1 MKTIKE
7 NVKNE
12 IIIKNSKF
20 ITLLFKINDKDEVD
34 SILKQVKE
42 EYKKATHYCYAY
54 IINDYKKQSDDNEPS
69 NTAGAPL
76 LNGLEK
82 SDISNVLVVTIRYF
96 GGIKLGIGGLIRAYT
111 KSIQEALA
119 KCILIELI
127 DAYLVS
133 VVIDYDM
140 QKELDYILKD
150 SNIISK
156 DFNDKITYNVVIAKD
171 KIDILNK
178 YDYKIIKDTVTLKN

>member
-54 IINDYKKQSDDNEPS
+54 IINDYKN
-69 NTAGAPL
+69 NLMIMNL
-76 LNGLEK
+76 LILL
-82 SDISNVLVVTIRYF
+82 VLLF
-96 GGIKLGIGGLIRAYT
+96 
-111 KSIQEALA
+111 
-119 KCILIELI
+119 
-127 DAYLVS
+127 
-133 VVIDYDM
+133 
-140 QKELDYILKD
+140 
-150 SNIISK
+150 
-156 DFNDKITYNVVIAKD
+156 
-171 KIDILNK
+171 
-178 YDYKIIKDTVTLKN
+178 